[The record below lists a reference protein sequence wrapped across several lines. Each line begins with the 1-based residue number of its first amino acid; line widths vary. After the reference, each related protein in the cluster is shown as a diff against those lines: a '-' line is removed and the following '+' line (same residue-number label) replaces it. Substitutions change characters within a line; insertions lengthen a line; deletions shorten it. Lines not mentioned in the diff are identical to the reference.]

1 MYNTKPKK
9 SRSLKKRQNRTN
21 KSSRLEISKR
31 GLFSFIF
38 GGYEMDE
45 DLMEVYFHEYCNTC
59 AHKGVNEAE
68 DPCDEC
74 LANPVNSCSHKPVN
88 WKENSK

>member
-1 MYNTKPKK
+1 
-9 SRSLKKRQNRTN
+9 
-21 KSSRLEISKR
+21 
-31 GLFSFIF
+31 
-38 GGYEMDE
+38 MDE

-59 AHKGVNEAE
+59 VHKDVNEAE

-88 WKENSK
+88 WKEKSK